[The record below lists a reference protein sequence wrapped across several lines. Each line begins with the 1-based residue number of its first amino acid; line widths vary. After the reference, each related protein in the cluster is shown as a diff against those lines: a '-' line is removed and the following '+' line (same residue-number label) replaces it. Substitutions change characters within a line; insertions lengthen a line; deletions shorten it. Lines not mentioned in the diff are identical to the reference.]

1 MTSEPAASQ
10 TTAVPVVIYAPG
22 LGRSPTNTADNI
34 AEILARSMDLQVGGQ
49 TYGTQTPQGVAAP
62 HGLTLSKT
70 VVDQAQNP
78 VLQVFEFDYRTE
90 LNPSASQAA
99 PSVTAGAVRSA
110 ALAIWGTVTL
120 LRTFRTDA
128 KDRRT
133 RAQLALGLAAAGAL
147 ILAALVSLYCL
158 LVAVGVDVPWAG
170 SALDLQANWTFGV
183 TALGTTF
190 TWTMLRR
197 RILALAASTDRMIS
211 FVRDENRMA
220 SDITRKLDYALAQLT
235 DNGWTGPVHLFGYSF
250 GSLVFFEAVFP
261 RRSAHVPPQPMD
273 RVATLITVG
282 CPVDL
287 VRLYSP
293 GFLTDRAK
301 RREVVWKNVFN
312 AADIFS
318 SNLINGKDDQS
329 GVGFDV
335 DGVRPESLR
344 YTDESIKPYQIFVTG
359 RTHSGYW
366 SDVNGSSCLDLVAPL
381 FIPRTSPI

>member
-1 MTSEPAASQ
+1 MAQS
-10 TTAVPVVIYAPG
+10 TTGVPVLIYAPG

-34 AEILARSMDLQVGGQ
+34 AEILARSMDIQVGGE

-70 VVDQAQNP
+70 VVDKAKNP

-110 ALAIWGTVTL
+110 ALAVWGTATL
-120 LRTFRTDA
+120 LRTVGTDA

-133 RAQLALGLAAAGAL
+133 RAQLALGFAAAGAL

-158 LVAVGVDVPWAG
+158 LVAVGVNLPWVG
-170 SALDLQANWTFGV
+170 SVLDLSANWTFGV

-190 TWTMLRR
+190 TWTALRR

-211 FVRDENRMA
+211 FVQDENRMA
-220 SDITRKLDYALAQLT
+220 SDITRKLDYTLAQLT

-250 GSLVFFEAVFP
+250 GSLVVFEAMFP
-261 RRSAHVPPQPMD
+261 RRSGHVPPEPMA
-273 RVATLITVG
+273 RVESLVTVG
-282 CPVDL
+282 CPIDL

-293 GFLTDRAK
+293 GFLSDRQK
-301 RREVVWKNVFN
+301 RRDVVWKNVFN

-318 SNLINGKDDQS
+318 SNLINGKDDTP
-329 GVGFDV
+329 GVGLDI

-344 YTDESIKPYQIFVTG
+344 YTEESIKSYQIFITG

-366 SDVNGSSCLDLVAPL
+366 SDVNGASCLDLVAPL
-381 FIPRTSPI
+381 FIPRTSQI